1 MDPVTQTLGDDGVL
15 LIALN
20 RPDRRNAIDDAMTE
34 ALRAAFERAASDAAV
49 RAVILTGEG
58 KAFSAGGDLSR
69 FERDWDPREFRH
81 ESHKLTQLISAVERL
96 EKPTVAAINGV
107 ATGAGTQ
114 LALVCDVRLMAP
126 GARFVYRE
134 GRLGIIPSH
143 GGVTRLVKL
152 IGLARAR
159 DVILGGE
166 EVSAEAALAHGL
178 VTALAD
184 DVVAAARERVALML
198 ERSPQAYAAAKRLLW
213 LAAKR
218 GPGER
223 DGRRGARAERAHRHA
238 RAQGGGMATII
249 ELDGKAPQI
258 AADAYVAPTAVLIGD
273 VTVAAGASIWFGAV
287 LRGDNS
293 AIVIGEG
300 SNVQDNCVIHCA
312 EDLPTIV
319 GANVTIG
326 HMAMLEGCE
335 IEDGTLIGMGA
346 IVLQRARVGS
356 GSLVAAGAVVGEGV
370 EIPPG
375 VLAAGVPARVKKEIA
390 GESQRWVQTAALEY
404 QSKRLRYQAIT

>member
-34 ALRAAFERAASDAAV
+34 ALRAAFERAASEAAV

-81 ESHKLTQLISAVERL
+81 DSHKLTQLISAVERL

-166 EVSAEAALAHGL
+166 EVSAKAALAHGM

-213 LAAKR
+213 LAANVDLES
-218 GPGER
+218 GMV
-223 DGRRGARAERAHRHA
+223 AEGL
-238 RAQGGGMATII
+238 AQSA
-249 ELDGKAPQI
+249 
-258 AADAYVAPTAVLIGD
+258 LIG
-273 VTVAAGASIWFGAV
+273 TPEHKEAV
-287 LRGDNS
+287 WRRS
-293 AIVIGEG
+293 
-300 SNVQDNCVIHCA
+300 S
-312 EDLPTIV
+312 
-319 GANVTIG
+319 
-326 HMAMLEGCE
+326 
-335 IEDGTLIGMGA
+335 
-346 IVLQRARVGS
+346 S
-356 GSLVAAGAVVGEGV
+356 
-370 EIPPG
+370 
-375 VLAAGVPARVKKEIA
+375 
-390 GESQRWVQTAALEY
+390 
-404 QSKRLRYQAIT
+404 